1 MLQNML
7 KHTFIFTAVPVVAAL
22 RSDDVASD
30 ADSNDAASA
39 AAGDGQQQAKLLINM
54 GFRKNIKHD
63 SKDDV
68 IINHSF
74 KFSDRQFEKLKNV
87 K

>member
-22 RSDDVASD
+22 RSDDVA
-30 ADSNDAASA
+30 APPAASL
-39 AAGDGQQQAKLLINM
+39 GVEQAKLLIDM

-68 IINHSF
+68 IIDHSF
-74 KFSDRQFEKLKNV
+74 KFSD
-87 K
+87 

>member
-1 MLQNML
+1 MLQNIL

-22 RSDDVASD
+22 RSDDVAHWKTVPP
-30 ADSNDAASA
+30 AASL
-39 AAGDGQQQAKLLINM
+39 GVEQAKLLIDM

-68 IINHSF
+68 IIDHSF
-74 KFSDRQFEKLKNV
+74 KFSD
-87 K
+87 